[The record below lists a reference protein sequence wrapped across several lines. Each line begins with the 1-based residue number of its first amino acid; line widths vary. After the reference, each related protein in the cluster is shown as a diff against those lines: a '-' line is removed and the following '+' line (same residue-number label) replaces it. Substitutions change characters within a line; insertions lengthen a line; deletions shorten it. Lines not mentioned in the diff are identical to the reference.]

1 MARINE
7 LKLSNIQEIRE
18 CFYNIK
24 VWTKNELA
32 EKTGQSLA
40 GITNILHDLIEKK
53 EIEYI
58 GEAESTGGRKSK
70 QYLLNKDYY
79 HIGMIILKR
88 DQNRYQFIGRTIDLI
103 GTNLYEKKFVSEI
116 GNLEELNDI
125 VDQMMAKDRGI
136 SLLVLSIPGICQE
149 GKIDICDFEQLNG
162 CHLGRALKQRYGL
175 DYVIENDVNNACIG
189 LSYMYPKS
197 PHLAFIYQPAAVYVG
212 CGMMIDHK
220 LYNGFSHFAGELRYL
235 PFYTHSQQD
244 QLLKENPQLL
254 LTKQILT
261 LCCVFNPEII
271 GVCSDVV
278 ESVELLDI
286 DSGIPKHHY
295 PQIVQIKEM
304 NEMIWKGLYSIA
316 IKNLKEKKG
325 KNDE

>member
-7 LKLSNIQEIRE
+7 LKLSNIQQIRE

-32 EKTGQSLA
+32 EETGQSLA

-70 QYLLNKDYY
+70 QYRLNKDYY

-88 DQNRYQFIGRTIDLI
+88 DYDQYQVIGRTIDLMGMI
-103 GTNLYEKKFVSEI
+103 LDEEKLVSKI
-116 GNLEELNDI
+116 GNLDELKIITDRLI
-125 VDQMMAKDRGI
+125 KDDKKI
-136 SLLVLSIPGICQE
+136 SLFVFSIPGICQD

-162 CHLGRALKQRYGL
+162 CHVGEMIKQRYGINCI
-175 DYVIENDVNNACIG
+175 IENDVNNACIG
-189 LSYMYPKS
+189 LSYMYPQS
-197 PHLAFIYQPAAVYVG
+197 PHLAFIYQPAVVYVG

-235 PFYTHSQQD
+235 PFYTHQQQD
-244 QLLKENPQLL
+244 QLLRKDPELL

-271 GVCSDVV
+271 GVCSEVV
-278 ESVELLDI
+278 ESIGNLNLNSE
-286 DSGIPKHHY
+286 IPKYHY
-295 PQIVQIKEM
+295 PQLVQIKDM

-316 IKNLKEKKG
+316 IRNLKEKG
-325 KNDE
+325 KNNE